1 MHAIKTVFEKLPSKH
16 LWSNLINKS
25 RIVMA
30 ITIPLFTKLPW
41 PEEREHLRSGSHKS
55 QQSLRKKAASYLMQ
69 RQSHPIQRR
78 EKADSHGW
86 QI

>member
-30 ITIPLFTKLPW
+30 ITIPLLTKLPW
-41 PEEREHLRSGSHKS
+41 PEVRKGTFAIWQS
-55 QQSLRKKAASYLMQ
+55 QKQTVVKEESSFLPNAASI
-69 RQSHPIQRR
+69 SSNTKKG
-78 EKADSHGW
+78 EG
-86 QI
+86 